1 MISKIVKEVFK
12 KAEEEYAS
20 KAKTTLSKYVVNVIE
35 EKFNIIISE
44 RTLSRSYDKYILSKE
59 DMGSLTAENVN
70 ALCRYLGF
78 KDYSEYKKKNTPISK
93 VRKSV
98 SGFVAPNSSSKIIV
112 ITSVLL
118 IVIFLK
124 GYEIAIANKTTKTE
138 CMVWEQ
144 TKYVK
149 ISCDKERHSIYG
161 TRVIPMDKKEFETMK
176 KVDLKR
182 STIIFYPDGKPKYWY
197 CKVNSKEAE
206 FFTSHGF
213 HPVNGK
219 KLNTVT
225 KYIFNKYVPV
235 HLEDA
240 NSFIESS
247 KE

>member
-12 KAEEEYAS
+12 KAKEEYAS

-59 DMGSLTAENVN
+59 DTGSLTAESVN
-70 ALCRYLGF
+70 ALCRYLGY
-78 KDYSEYKKKNTPISK
+78 KDYSEYKKKNTSISK

-98 SGFVAPNSSSKIIV
+98 SGFIVPNSPSKIIV

-124 GYEIAIANKTTKTE
+124 GYEMLIANKVNIAE

-144 TKYVK
+144 TKYIK
-149 ISCDKERHSIYG
+149 ISCNKKEHSIYG
-161 TRVIPMDKKEFETMK
+161 TMVIPMDKKEFETMK

-182 STIIFYPDGKPKYWY
+182 SAIIFYPNGKPKYWY
-197 CKVNSKEAE
+197 CKTKSGIE
-206 FFTSHGF
+206 FFTAPGL
-213 HPVNGK
+213 HPINGK
-219 KLNTVT
+219 TLRHVT
-225 KYIFNKYVPV
+225 KYIFNEYVPV
-235 HLEDA
+235 HLDDA